1 MTRPT
6 LARIA
11 RIIGLNLCLGL
22 SLSAHALSF
31 ELPNN
36 ESTLIGT
43 TQDTE
48 TLGGDTLATLGR
60 RYEIGIFELIEANPT
75 LKMDQVFAANEKVL
89 IPSAFLLPNAAHKG
103 IVINLS
109 ELRLYFYVP
118 NSRTV
123 MTFPVGV
130 GRTDWDSPLG
140 ETYIYR
146 KKADPTWTPTQHIL
160 ESSLERGVTL
170 PKHVLPGPENPL
182 GPYALY
188 TPIPAILI
196 HGSNDASGIGRR
208 SSSGCIRL
216 QPEAIESFFD
226 LVPIHLSVTFVDEP
240 VKTGWLN
247 NDFYLEVHTPLDE
260 TLEQDSHSLTT
271 KMQQAIQAAVA
282 NRAARIDWEL
292 ANRVTAEKRGYPV
305 KIGVGL
311 QPMPQTV
318 ATLNPQALVK
328 HPALT
333 KQSSRKQKTITHA

>member
-1 MTRPT
+1 MTRT
-6 LARIA
+6 TFARTVL
-11 RIIGLNLCLGL
+11 IIGLHLCLWL
-22 SLSAHALSF
+22 SVSVHALSF
-31 ELPNN
+31 ALPNN
-36 ESTLIGT
+36 DSTLLGSL
-43 TQDTE
+43 QDTK
-48 TLGGDTLATLGR
+48 TFGGDTLATIGR
-60 RYEIGIFELIEANPT
+60 RYEIGLFELIEANPR
-75 LKMDQVFAANEKVL
+75 LKMDQVFAAGEKIV

-118 NSRTV
+118 NTRTV

-130 GRTDWDSPLG
+130 GRTDWDSPIG
-140 ETYIYR
+140 ETYISR

-160 ESSLERGVTL
+160 QSSLERGVVL
-170 PKHVLPGPENPL
+170 PKQVLPGPENPL

-188 TPIPAILI
+188 MPIPAILI

-226 LVPIHLSVTFVDEP
+226 LVPINLNVTFVDQP

-260 TLEQDSHSLTT
+260 TLEQDSTSLNT
-271 KMQQAIQAAVA
+271 KMKQAIQNAMVT
-282 NRAARIDWEL
+282 RAARIDWDL
-292 ANRVTAEKRGYPV
+292 AEKVTIEKRGYPV

-318 ATLNPQALVK
+318 ATLNPMALAK
-328 HPALT
+328 PT
-333 KQSSRKQKTITHA
+333 SSKKKTLLKK